1 MLNLKENMPK
11 QILIDAKEIDMM
23 PFKMFSNV
31 EESSIK
37 SWKNKHQTQFA

>member
-1 MLNLKENMPK
+1 MPK

-23 PFKMFSNV
+23 PFKMFLNV

-37 SWKNKHQTQFA
+37 S